1 MFISVIK
8 GYISKRRVLI
18 LLLIGAGLFFLP
30 QIFLTLHFK
39 NKIYSSLNDIPQT
52 DFAIV
57 FGAAVRP
64 DDSLSDVARERIAAA
79 VLLYRQG
86 KVKKLFISGDN
97 RHNRE
102 VETIARFA
110 VRQGV
115 PEEDI
120 ILDRL
125 GIDTGDS
132 CRNFKSINDEAILVT
147 QRFHLPRSLLM
158 CEKNQISATG
168 LAANELELLE
178 SRGDN
183 FLHVYGI
190 RVFRFLRESS
200 LTWLFMT
207 GLYNHLSNEAE
218 LLQFESAR

>member
-1 MFISVIK
+1 MIK
-8 GYISKRRVLI
+8 GYISKRRVL
-18 LLLIGAGLFFLP
+18 LLLLLGGALFFLP

-39 NKIYSSLNDIPQT
+39 NKIYSSINDIPPK

-64 DDSLSDVARERIAAA
+64 DSGLSDVARERIAAA
-79 VLLYRQG
+79 VLLYQQG

-97 RHNRE
+97 RHHRE
-102 VETIARFA
+102 VEAIAQFA
-110 VRQGV
+110 INQGV
-115 PEEDI
+115 PEKDLI
-120 ILDRL
+120 PDAL

-132 CRNFKSINDEAILVT
+132 CRNFKSLSDEAILVT

-158 CEKNQISATG
+158 CEKNQIRATG

-183 FLHVYGI
+183 FLHIYSI
-190 RVFRFLRESS
+190 RLFRFLRESL
-200 LTWLFMT
+200 LTWAFLT

-218 LLQFESAR
+218 VMQLENARS

>member
-1 MFISVIK
+1 MIK

-18 LLLIGAGLFFLP
+18 LLLIGAVIFFLP
-30 QIFLTLHFK
+30 QIFLTFHFK
-39 NKIYSSLNDIPQT
+39 NKIYSNLNDIPQK

-57 FGAAVRP
+57 FGAAVRA
-64 DDSLSDVARERIAAA
+64 DYSLSDVARERIAAA

-97 RHNRE
+97 RHHRE
-102 VETIARFA
+102 VESIARFA
-110 VRQGV
+110 VEQGV
-115 PEEDI
+115 AENDI

-132 CRNFKSINDEAILVT
+132 CRNFKSLSGEAILVT

-158 CEKNQISATG
+158 CEQNQIQAIG
-168 LAANELELLE
+168 LAANELELLA

-183 FLHVYGI
+183 FVHIYSI
-190 RVFRFLRESS
+190 RLFRFLRESL
-200 LTWLFMT
+200 LTWAFIT
-207 GLYNHLSNEAE
+207 GIYNHLSEEAE
-218 LLQFESAR
+218 LIQLKNAG

>member
-1 MFISVIK
+1 VIK

-30 QIFLTLHFK
+30 QIFLTLYFK
-39 NKIYSSLNDIPQT
+39 NKIYSNINDIPQK

-57 FGAAVRP
+57 LGAAVQP
-64 DDSLSDVARERIAAA
+64 DYSLSDVARERIAAA

-102 VETIARFA
+102 VEAIAQFA
-110 VRQGV
+110 IKQGI
-115 PEEDI
+115 PEKDL

-132 CRNFKSINDEAILVT
+132 CRNFKPIYDEAILVT
-147 QRFHLPRSLLM
+147 QRFHLPRSLFM
-158 CEKNQISATG
+158 CEKNQILATG

-183 FLHVYGI
+183 VMHIYSI
-190 RVFRFLRESS
+190 RLFRFLRESM

-207 GLYNHLSNEAE
+207 GLYDRFSNEAE
-218 LLQFESAR
+218 VIQLKNAR

>member
-1 MFISVIK
+1 VIK

-30 QIFLTLHFK
+30 QIFLTLHYK
-39 NKIYSSLNDIPQT
+39 NKIYSSLNDIPPK

-57 FGAAVRP
+57 FGAAVKA
-64 DDSLSDVARERIAAA
+64 DYSLSDVARERIAAA
-79 VLLYRQG
+79 VLLYQQG

-97 RHNRE
+97 RHHRE
-102 VETIARFA
+102 VESIAQFA
-110 VRQGV
+110 IRRGV
-115 PEEDI
+115 AETDI
-120 ILDRL
+120 ILDPL

-132 CRNFKSINDEAILVT
+132 CRNFKSVSDEAILVT

-158 CEKNQISATG
+158 CEKNQIPAIG

-183 FLHVYGI
+183 LGEIYGI
-190 RVFRFLRESS
+190 RLFRFFRESL
-200 LTWLFMT
+200 LTWAFMT

-218 LLQFESAR
+218 IIQLENAR